1 MNAKFYKKTEHI
13 KLIFKQIGGLLI
25 VLGYAMA
32 IPMIVS
38 LIYSEF
44 YPAIGFLLTG
54 LINIGLG
61 YASYRGIRSKEEIS
75 MHHALVIAALGWFAV
90 VVMGA
95 VPYTLIAYITPTEV
109 AMNWIPQGADFGSS
123 LWYFKNPL
131 HAIFDSMSGFTTTG
145 LSMAVHEP
153 TIGKGLLF
161 YRHYTQLLGGA
172 GFVVLTLAV
181 LKQSNGKVA
190 YLLYGSESTGER
202 LQTTILD
209 TARSIWKVYIGVTA
223 FSFVFLVVGTLII
236 LPDYSFAEN
245 IFDSVNHAMAGQ
257 STGGF
262 STLDDS
268 IAGYHS
274 KAMEALYLV
283 PMILGALSLTF
294 YFRVIH
300 ERNIRY
306 FWKDIQTRSILILS
320 VLGSIMLSLM
330 LMATGYIS
338 EPFRVGTFQF
348 VSALSTTGWQTTDL
362 HPWDSGSILFISL
375 IGMVIGGAYGSTVG
389 GIKMIRI
396 LLIFKGL
403 FWQINNIFSSDRSIK
418 VVNFNGKRLLPEEM
432 NKDLALVGTFVF
444 IYLVFLMTGTMISYY
459 TMGDGFELKHALFE
473 SASAQGTV
481 GLSCGITHP
490 DMSPGL
496 EITYILQMWIGR
508 LEIIPVLVL
517 FRSVFAGTKP
527 KIV

>member
-1 MNAKFYKKTEHI
+1 MNADLYRKTTHI

-25 VLGYAMA
+25 VLGYAMI
-32 IPMIVS
+32 IPMLVA
-38 LIYSEF
+38 LIYAEF
-44 YPAIGFLLTG
+44 YSALGFLLSG
-54 LINIGLG
+54 MISLGLG
-61 YASYRGIRSKEEIS
+61 YTSYKGIRSIEDIS
-75 MHHALVIAALGWFAV
+75 SHHALVIAALGWFAV

-95 VPYTLIAYITPTEV
+95 VPYTLIAFITPEEA
-109 AMNWIPQGADFGSS
+109 AMRFIPDGADFGSS

-131 HAIFDSMSGFTTTG
+131 HAIFESMSGFTTTG

-161 YRHYTQLLGGA
+161 YRHFTQFLGGA
-172 GFVVLTLAV
+172 GFVVLTLAL
-181 LKQSNGKVA
+181 LKQSSGKIA

-202 LQTTILD
+202 LQSTILE

-245 IFDSVNHAMAGQ
+245 IFDSINHAMAGQ

-268 IAGYHS
+268 ISGYHS
-274 KAMEALYLV
+274 AAMEALYLV

-294 YFRVIH
+294 YFRVIQ
-300 ERNIRY
+300 ERKISY
-306 FWKDIQTRSILILS
+306 FWKDIQTRSILILTI
-320 VLGSIMLSLM
+320 VGSMVLSLM

-348 VSALSTTGWQTTDL
+348 VSALTTTGWQTTDV
-362 HPWDSGSILFISL
+362 HQWDSGSILFISL
-375 IGMVIGGAYGSTVG
+375 IAMVIGGAYGSTVG
-389 GIKMIRI
+389 GIKMIRV

-403 FWQINNIFSSDRSIK
+403 FWQINNIFSSERSIK
-418 VVNFNGKRLLPEEM
+418 VVKFNGKRLLPEEM
-432 NKDLALVGTFVF
+432 NKDIALVATFVF
-444 IYLVFLMTGTMISYY
+444 IYLIFLMTGTLISYY
-459 TMGDGFELKHALFE
+459 TMGEGFELKHALFE

-490 DMSPGL
+490 DMSIGL
-496 EITYILQMWIGR
+496 EITYILQMWVGR